1 MKVLFV
7 IPFYEPAWVYGG
19 VVRASVDW
27 AHALA
32 ASGVAVSVFTTA
44 ANGERELD
52 LPLGIPLDR
61 DGIQVTYFP
70 RWRRTGKRFVSPS
83 LLRACVR
90 EIGKFDIL
98 HSVGLWTFP
107 TLVSTWVARRSGK
120 PYVISLHGMLMPWP
134 RQHHGRWKNI
144 FMTWFERPRL
154 IGASRLICCS
164 EIERQHL
171 KETAFSSRAC
181 VIPNVVNGPD
191 AVRAHERF
199 RARYGLQ
206 NAFIILFAGRLVENK
221 GLHLT
226 LAAFAKSAALFPD
239 TQLVVVG
246 PVEDDSAGNIRR
258 QAREMGLENRVHFT
272 GLLQGMDYL
281 EAIAGANLFILN
293 SYSENFG
300 LAAAE
305 ALASGVPVLIS
316 DQVGIAD
323 LVEQYGAGV
332 VTPLKVDAI
341 AEAIMQMRLQRQSL
355 YEMGQNGVRL
365 VQDHF
370 SSSVV
375 GPRFARLLEQVL
387 KEQEGIVEVPA
398 KATK

>member
-7 IPFYEPAWVYGG
+7 TPLYEPALVYGG
-19 VVRASVDW
+19 IVRASVDW
-27 AHALA
+27 ARALSA
-32 ASGVAVSVFTTA
+32 AGVAVSVFTTA
-44 ANGERELD
+44 ANGERDLD
-52 LPLGIPLDR
+52 LPLGVPLDR

-70 RWRRTGKRFVSPS
+70 RWRRSGRGFVSPS

-90 EIGKFDIL
+90 ATSKFDIL
-98 HSVGLWTFP
+98 HSIGLWAFP
-107 TLVSTWVARRSGK
+107 SLVSTWVAQWSGI
-120 PYVISLHGMLMPWP
+120 PYVVSLHGMLMPWP
-134 RQHHGRWKNI
+134 RQHHGRRKNI
-144 FMTWFERPRL
+144 FMTLLERPRL

-164 EIERQHL
+164 EIEQQCL
-171 KETAFSSRAC
+171 KKTAFSNRSC
-181 VIPNVVNGPD
+181 VIPNVVNGPG
-191 AVRAHERF
+191 AVRTPERF

-239 TQLVVVG
+239 IHLVVVG
-246 PVEDDSAGNIRR
+246 PVEDASSGNIRR
-258 QAREMGLENRVHFT
+258 QVREMGLEHRVQFT
-272 GLLQGMDYL
+272 GLLQGMEYW
-281 EAIAGANLFILN
+281 EAIAGADMFILN

-305 ALASGVPVLIS
+305 ALVSGVPVLLS

-323 LVEQYGAGV
+323 LVTQYGAGV
-332 VTPLKVDAI
+332 ITPLKVDAI
-341 AEAIMQMRLQRQSL
+341 AEAIMQMRSQRQGL
-355 YEMGQNGVRL
+355 YEMGQNGIRL
-365 VQDHF
+365 VRDHF

-387 KEQEGIVEVPA
+387 EEHGRLSSVVDK
-398 KATK
+398 

>member
-7 IPFYEPAWVYGG
+7 TPFYEPAWVYGG
-19 VVRASVDW
+19 IVRASVDW
-27 AHALA
+27 ARALSA
-32 ASGVAVSVFTTA
+32 AGVAVSVFTTA
-44 ANGERELD
+44 ANGEQELD

-61 DGIQVTYFP
+61 DGIPVTYFP
-70 RWRRTGKRFVSPS
+70 RWRRSGNRFVSPS

-90 EIGKFDIL
+90 ETGKFDIL

-107 TLVSTWVARRSGK
+107 TLVSTWVTRWSGV
-120 PYVISLHGMLMPWP
+120 PYVVSLHGMLMPWP
-134 RQHHGRWKNI
+134 LQHHGWWKNL
-144 FMTWFERPRL
+144 FMTWLERPRL
-154 IGASRLICCS
+154 MGASRLICCS
-164 EIERQHL
+164 EIERQCL
-171 KETAFSSRAC
+171 TESAFISRAC
-181 VIPNVVNGPD
+181 VIPSVVNGPGVVH
-191 AVRAHERF
+191 APERF

-206 NAFIILFAGRLVENK
+206 NAFIILFAGRIVENK

-239 TQLVVVG
+239 THLVVAG
-246 PVEDDSAGNIRR
+246 PVGDDSAGNIRR
-258 QAREMGLENRVHFT
+258 QAQAMELENRVHFT
-272 GLLQGMDYL
+272 GLLQGTDYF

-305 ALASGVPVLIS
+305 ALACGVPVLLS

-323 LVEQYGAGV
+323 LVAKYGAGAI
-332 VTPLKVDAI
+332 TPLKVDAI
-341 AEAIMQMRLQRQSL
+341 AEAIIQMRSQRQNL

-365 VQDHF
+365 VRDHF

-375 GPRFARLLEQVL
+375 GPRFAHLLEQVL
-387 KEQEGIVEVPA
+387 EEQRGPISSTVD
-398 KATK
+398 K